1 MTAGRTIALGG
12 VASACRGA
20 EASAELRLT
29 GELLAGRNPAPT
41 RSPAEESGPAGWH
54 PERDVV
60 SISSEMELK
69 ASQNPR
75 PDERTVLDALGVR
88 GRRRDLIAVLREG
101 LPSSAFQRAANR
113 AGLTR
118 EELIRALRVGRAS
131 LFRRLASKRQLA
143 PDDSQKLVRLARATL
158 LAEHVLEG
166 SAQARAWLRGPV
178 PALGGERPV
187 DLLDT
192 DEGGR
197 AVEETLL
204 RMEYG
209 FFA

>member
-1 MTAGRTIALGG
+1 VSRQGSSEYEAIRTQ
-12 VASACRGA
+12 VERGEPWRWRPDWDA
-20 EASAELRLT
+20 
-29 GELLAGRNPAPT
+29 
-41 RSPAEESGPAGWH
+41 
-54 PERDVV
+54 V
-60 SISSEMELK
+60 SISDEMRERQTVAELK
-69 ASQNPR
+69 APPNPR
-75 PDERTVLDALGVR
+75 PDERMVLEALGVR
-88 GRRRDLIAVLREG
+88 DGHRDLISVVREG
-101 LPSSAFQRAANR
+101 LPSSAFRRAADR

-131 LFRRLASKRQLA
+131 IFRRLASKQQLA

-166 SAQARAWLRGPV
+166 AAQARAWLREPV

-192 DEGGR
+192 DEGAR
-197 AVEETLL
+197 AVEEILL
-204 RMEYG
+204 RIEYG